1 MKSML
6 YETCQSDM
14 YTQLFQTS
22 NIVDILLIVKTAR
35 QNQKQIV
42 LANESCNRGQDQMK
56 PARQTY
62 VHLTINKSKH
72 R

>member
-1 MKSML
+1 ML

-42 LANESCNRGQDQMK
+42 LTNESCNRGQD
-56 PARQTY
+56 
-62 VHLTINKSKH
+62 II
-72 R
+72 